1 MNWVV
6 QFDKEFIQK
15 LGRKEMRRYGVRV
28 KFTGYAYVEVDC
40 PNGEDPEEYAID
52 ILFHY
57 PIEAWS
63 KQNYSSIHLHGHT
76 HGRLYSTDIAHK
88 YRYDVGV
95 DSNNYMPISITQVME
110 KIGFK

>member
-1 MNWVV
+1 MNWVE

-52 ILFHY
+52 IANSKDVDEWEM
-57 PIEAWS
+57 EA
-63 KQNYSSIHLHGHT
+63 
-76 HGRLYSTDIAHK
+76 
-88 YRYDVGV
+88 V
-95 DSNNYMPISITQVME
+95 DTEEVDPNE
-110 KIGFK
+110 